1 VVVGSA
7 TRKRGGDQTKKPTT
21 TMTHEKLKAA
31 FLQGGEREAT
41 ELFNELIRGSVREA
55 FWQMMAEEVEVLC
68 GPHYRPDKTSEYR
81 RAGSENGSV
90 YLGGDKEEIRRPRV
104 RHQDDGEMPLE
115 TYRAASSQTGLFEK
129 IVGLV
134 GEGMSQRG
142 VARSTKGTISKSAVS
157 RMWEDKSREQLSLV
171 RARPLDQV
179 QWLAVMID
187 GVFIGTK
194 GCVVIAIGIDESG
207 RKQALDFEP
216 GDSESQETVN
226 RLISRLKER
235 GVEAEKGSRLLV
247 LRDGSKAIAGAVRR
261 CWPDA
266 LQQACLVH
274 VERNIADRLRRR
286 DRSESQRLFKCL
298 RQAEGKQAGEE
309 AFEDLREF
317 LAERN
322 AVAALALS
330 DRGDEILCVHRL
342 GIPATLNLSFLST
355 NMIENVIRNWREH
368 TNNIKRWTVK
378 NDMIERWAASGLLWA
393 EGGFRRI
400 RHYEDL
406 PKLREALARSL
417 VDSASTT
424 GSSLRS
430 EPSVPTESAS
440 EIPS

>member
-1 VVVGSA
+1 
-7 TRKRGGDQTKKPTT
+7 
-21 TMTHEKLKAA
+21 MNHEKLKAA
-31 FLQGGEREAT
+31 FVQGGEREST

-55 FWQMMAEEVEVLC
+55 FWQMMAEEVEALC
-68 GPHYRPDKTSEYR
+68 GPRYRPEKTSEYR
-81 RAGSENGSV
+81 RGGSECGRV
-90 YLGGDKEEIRRPRV
+90 YLGGEKEEIRRPRV
-104 RHQDDGEMPLE
+104 RHQDDGEVPLE
-115 TYRAASSQTGLFEK
+115 TYRAASSQTGLFEQ

-142 VARSTKGTISKSAVS
+142 VARSTKGTISKS
-157 RMWEDKSREQLSLV
+157 REQLALI
-171 RARPLDQV
+171 RERPLAQAK
-179 QWLAVMID
+179 WLAVMID

-226 RLISRLKER
+226 RLINRLKKR
-235 GVEAEKGSRLLV
+235 GVDGVEGSRLLV
-247 LRDGSKAIAGAVRR
+247 IRDGSKAIAGAVNR
-261 CWPDA
+261 CWPQA

-298 RQAEGKQAGEE
+298 RQAEGQQAGEE
-309 AFEDLREF
+309 AFEDLQEF
-317 LAERN
+317 LTERN
-322 AVAALALS
+322 AAAALTLR
-330 DRGDEILCVHRL
+330 DRREEILCVHRL
-342 GIPATLNLSFLST
+342 GIPATLNLTFLST
-355 NMIENVIRNWREH
+355 NIIENVIRNWREH

-378 NDMIERWAASGLLWA
+378 NDMVERWGASGLLWA

-406 PKLREALARSL
+406 PKLREALTRSL
-417 VDSASTT
+417 ADSASTP

-430 EPSVPTESAS
+430 EPPIRTESTS